1 MKTIALMLACLSP
14 ISVFAQR
21 LPKVATPSHYSI
33 TLQPD
38 FKTENFSGNE
48 TMDIRVL
55 QPTSAI
61 TLNSVGIKFQDVSIT
76 ANGRTQ
82 KATVQLQPK
91 NEMAVLQ
98 VAQELPAGPAQIHIR
113 YSGTLKQDLRG
124 FYLSEAGGHKYA
136 VTQFEATDAR
146 RAFPSF
152 DEPAMK
158 ATFAVTAIIPQ
169 GDTAISNGPITSD
182 KPGPGPDQHT
192 VVFATTPKLSSY
204 LVALEVG
211 KFQCVSG
218 SAGQI
223 PIRVCATPERAQLG
237 KYALSAAEFIM
248 NFYNHYY
255 GIKYPFA
262 KLDLVGIPD
271 FAAGAMENAGDIT
284 FRETDL
290 LLDPQRS
297 SVANKK
303 EVALVVAHEM
313 AHQWF
318 GDLVTM
324 KWWDDIWLNEGFAT
338 WMESKP
344 VEAWQPQ
351 WHVAEDNVVDLG
363 RTLSEDSVQATRP
376 IHAENVE
383 TPAQINQLF
392 DAIAY
397 GKAAAV
403 LRMVE
408 SYVGPDAFRN
418 GVNAYL
424 KHYEYSNSSAADFWN
439 TMTQITNKSVDQ
451 VMTGF
456 VNRPGAPAVI
466 LSAQCQGQNTAV
478 TLSQQRYY
486 LNRDQFEKGGNE
498 LWQIPVCLKPSD
510 NGPQQC
516 ELLRE
521 KQQTFTLR
529 GCHSWV
535 YGNAQATGYYHTMY
549 PAEMLNKLGPAAETA
564 LQPGERVM
572 LLNDEWAAVDV
583 GRHGIG
589 DYLNLAQSLQKDR
602 TADVWS
608 QITNALSFTGTRLV
622 TAPDQQQYRTWLRAL
637 LQPSAGEIGWKPKP
651 EESTDIKMLR
661 PEIFRT
667 LGEIGQDSAVLKQ
680 AGTLARQ
687 YASNP
692 DAVDPSMVNTVLQ
705 LAAFAGTPELYNQ
718 YLAEMKKAATPEEY
732 YHYLFALNSF
742 RQPEL
747 IQRTLSLAL
756 SPQIRTQDV
765 PLVVIRE
772 LLNPDA
778 QQVAWNFLQA
788 QWPAVEKKIPPADLP
803 FLGEGVGAFCS
814 VQLRDSAQ
822 QFFAQHPMPGPQR
835 PLQQGLE
842 RAGDCIAIKGE
853 QQGNLST
860 WLQRRSPFH
869 NAGAETNNAPAQ

>member
-1 MKTIALMLACLSP
+1 MKTIAVMLACLSP

-21 LPKVATPSHYSI
+21 LPQVAAPSHYNI

-38 FKTENFSGNE
+38 FKTESFSGDE
-48 TMDIRVL
+48 TIDIRVL

-61 TLNSVGIKFQDVSIT
+61 TLNAVGIHFEDVSLT
-76 ANGRTQ
+76 AGGQTQ
-82 KATVQLQPK
+82 RAAVQLQPQ

-98 VAQELPAGPAQIHIR
+98 VGQELPAGPAQIHIR
-113 YSGTLKQDLRG
+113 FSGTLKQDLRG
-124 FYLSEAGGHKYA
+124 FYLSEADGHKYA

-158 ATFAVTAIIPQ
+158 ATFALTTIIPQ

-182 KPGPGPDQHT
+182 KPGPGPNQHT
-192 VVFATTPKLSSY
+192 VQFAATPKISSY

-218 SAGQI
+218 MAGQT

-237 KYALSAAEFIM
+237 KFALSAAEFIM

-290 LLDPQRS
+290 LLDPRRS
-297 SVANKK
+297 SVASKK

-351 WHVAEDNVVDLG
+351 WHVAQDNVVDLG
-363 RTLSEDSVQATRP
+363 RTLSADSVQSTRP
-376 IHAENVE
+376 IHAEHVE

-408 SYVGPDAFRN
+408 SYVGPDAFRS

-424 KHYEYSNSSAADFWN
+424 ERYQYANSTAADFWN
-439 TMTQITNKSVDQ
+439 TMTQTTKKPVDR

-456 VNRPGAPAVI
+456 VNQPGAPAVI
-466 LSAQCQGQNTAV
+466 LSAECKGQNTAAA
-478 TLSQQRYY
+478 LSQQRYY
-486 LNRDQFEKGGNE
+486 LNRDQFEKGSSE
-498 LWQIPVCLKPSD
+498 LWQIPVCLKPSG

-516 ELLRE
+516 DLLTE
-521 KQQTFTLR
+521 KQQTFTLS
-529 GCHSWV
+529 GCHPWV
-535 YGNAQATGYYHTMY
+535 YGNAHATGYYHTIY
-549 PAEMLNKLGPAAETA
+549 PADMLKKLGPAAETA

-572 LLNDEWAAVDV
+572 LLNDEWAAVGV

-602 TADVWS
+602 TADVWT
-608 QITNALSFTGTRLV
+608 QITNALSFAGTRLL
-622 TAPDQQQYRTWLRAL
+622 TPPDQQQYRAWLSGL
-637 LQPSAGEIGWKPKP
+637 LQPIAAQIGWKPKP
-651 EESTDIKMLR
+651 EESTDVTMLR
-661 PEIFRT
+661 PEILRT
-667 LGEIGQDSAVLKQ
+667 LSEISQDSAVLQQ
-680 AGTLARQ
+680 AGTLARK
-687 YASNP
+687 YTSNP

-705 LAAFAGTPELYNQ
+705 LAAFDGSSELYNL
-718 YLAEMKKAATPEEY
+718 YLAEMKKAGTPQQY

-742 RQPEL
+742 RQPDL
-747 IQRTLSLAL
+747 VRRTLSLAL

-778 QQVAWNFLQA
+778 QQVAWNFLQT
-788 QWPAVEKKIPPADLP
+788 QWTAVEKKIPPADLP

-814 VQLRDSAQ
+814 AQLRDSAQ
-822 QFFAQHPMPGPQR
+822 RFFAQHPMPGPQR
-835 PLQQGLE
+835 LLQQGLE
-842 RAGDCIAIKGE
+842 RAGDCVALKSE
-853 QQGNLST
+853 QQGNLSS
-860 WLQRRSPFH
+860 WLRQRSPVR
-869 NAGAETNNAPAQ
+869 NAGAEANNPPAQ